1 MRDYAE
7 GDFLCEVHWAPC
19 LPFLQL
25 SPVERYP
32 VWTRG
37 RSLGKLRISWWFWLW
52 TKYIQEWQ
60 WVKSKRTDQPT
71 VRPVVPLQC
80 ALCAYSD
87 GVLVFDYALK
97 SVGHSLVMQV
107 NVSSSLL
114 LPFLLLTTSSL
125 LLHETEISVI
135 SSSHQWRWFYLPYV
149 PSHTSS
155 LVLPCISTGWA
166 FRNAFQRIISLDR
179 WEFCFRLYWVPDF
192 WSGFSLVQNTK
203 ETKF

>member
-25 SPVERYP
+25 SPVERCP

-114 LPFLLLTTSSL
+114 LPFLLLTTSSMFQSVSFF
-125 LLHETEISVI
+125 HPTSIITAVVKTMKIKGIKKNKDFCKERIDSRPEIWMPDKEKI
-135 SSSHQWRWFYLPYV
+135 RA
-149 PSHTSS
+149 
-155 LVLPCISTGWA
+155 ST
-166 FRNAFQRIISLDR
+166 NQR
-179 WEFCFRLYWVPDF
+179 PDI
-192 WSGFSLVQNTK
+192 
-203 ETKF
+203 